1 MGLSVLSL
9 FFKSLLPKPSES
21 SEAHRFGRIIPKE
34 DFLYGSP
41 TTPSVLQT
49 PPSSPKPLGPNSPLS
64 SPSPEIS
71 PSTICSTS
79 KPSFRQNLPSIPS
92 ILIHPPSS
100 KPFSP
105 NLDHEASRKNILQ
118 RCASPIFKN
127 KEYLRP
133 QLTAASSIKPRTKAY
148 MKIRLQQRK
157 RKDIESR
164 KTRDERGWKK
174 AERMA
179 LAKTVYE
186 WDYYWMHGAK
196 WKYVNSLMRE
206 RGTGLVGDEVSILKD
221 TTDQGA
227 SVDYM
232 LGITKG

>member
-1 MGLSVLSL
+1 MALSVVSL

-34 DFLYGSP
+34 DFLYGSR
-41 TTPSVLQT
+41 TTPSVLQI
-49 PPSSPKPLGPNSPLS
+49 PPSSPKPLGQNSLLS
-64 SPSPEIS
+64 SPSPNIS

-79 KPSFRQNLPSIPS
+79 EPSFGQNLPSIPS

-127 KEYLRP
+127 QKYLRP
-133 QLTAASSIKPRTKAY
+133 RLTAAGSIKPRTKAY
-148 MKIRLQQRK
+148 MKIRLQQQK
-157 RKDIESR
+157 RKDIEAR
-164 KTRDERGWKK
+164 KTREERNWKK

-186 WDYYWMHGAK
+186 WDYYWMHGAR
-196 WKYVNSLMRE
+196 WKYVDSLMRK
-206 RGTGLVGDEVSILKD
+206 RGTGLVGNEGSILKD
-221 TTDQGA
+221 TTDQGE
-227 SVDYM
+227 SVNCM